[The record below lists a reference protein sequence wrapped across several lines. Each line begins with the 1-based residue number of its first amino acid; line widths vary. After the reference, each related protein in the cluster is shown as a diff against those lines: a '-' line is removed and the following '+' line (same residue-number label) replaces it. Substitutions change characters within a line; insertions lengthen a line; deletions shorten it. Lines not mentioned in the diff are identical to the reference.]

1 MLYPGHANPR
11 PHRSLALGWIRD
23 FAPLLRRGPRCGA
36 GALRASAHRSPSR
49 RHPWR
54 VAGLIAAG
62 GLLAACGSGAA
73 AEPTWVP
80 QQSISLEG
88 GARPGSSSQQP
99 SPGPGGSGGPG
110 QPGGTAPGS
119 GASPTGGNGSGSG
132 VLAKHLTAPTGLA
145 LLPNGSALVGER
157 TTGRI
162 LRVQPRAD
170 QPVPVVR
177 TLPGLATSGDG
188 GLLDLA
194 LSPTYSQDGLIYA
207 YITTPTDNRVIDFT
221 MTGPTAPVL
230 TGIPRGAT
238 GNTGRLAFDGR
249 GRLYIGTGDAGQPQL
264 AANPTSLAG
273 KVLRVNGIG
282 HPAAGNP
289 KAGSAV
295 FASGQHT
302 VNGLCANVASGIVY
316 ETEAPAEVN
325 VIRAGANYGWPTPHR
340 TSQGPASTLPAKR
353 AGAAGCAV
361 QQGVLFVA
369 TTTGKSLMA
378 ARIGQQQKVGAF
390 SVVPLDEPL
399 GRLRTVVAAPDGA
412 LWVTTT
418 NKDGNGH
425 PTSDDER
432 VVRIIP
438 TPSGGDAPP
447 V

>member
-1 MLYPGHANPR
+1 MFHA
-11 PHRSLALGWIRD
+11 G
-23 FAPLLRRGPRCGA
+23 
-36 GALRASAHRSPSR
+36 RANLR

-54 VAGLIAAG
+54 IAGLVAAG

-80 QQSISLEG
+80 QQSLSLEG
-88 GARPGSSSQQP
+88 GQRPGSSSQPQ

-110 QPGGTAPGS
+110 LPGPTAPGS
-119 GASPTGGNGSGSG
+119 GPRPTGGNGSGSG
-132 VLAKHLTAPTGLA
+132 VLAKHLTAPTGLV
-145 LLPNGSALVGER
+145 LLPDGSALVGER

-162 LRVQPRAD
+162 LRVQPRPD

-177 TLPGLATSGDG
+177 TLPGLSTSGDG

-207 YITTPTDNRVIDFT
+207 YITTGTDNRVIDFT
-221 MTGPTAPVL
+221 LTGPTALVL
-230 TGIPRGAT
+230 KGIPRGAA

-264 AANPTSLAG
+264 AASPTSLAG

-282 HPAAGNP
+282 SPAAGNP
-289 KAGSAV
+289 KAGSAI

-302 VNGLCANVASGIVY
+302 VNGLCANVATGTVY

-325 VIRAGANYGWPTPHR
+325 VISAGANYGWPTPRR
-340 TSQGPASTLPAKR
+340 TSHRPASTLPAKYV
-353 AGAAGCAV
+353 GAAGCAV

-369 TTTGKSLMA
+369 TTTGKALLA

-390 SVVPLDEPL
+390 SVIPMDQPL

-438 TPSGGDAPP
+438 IPSGGDAPP

>member
-1 MLYPGHANPR
+1 MFHPGRAN
-11 PHRSLALGWIRD
+11 L
-23 FAPLLRRGPRCGA
+23 
-36 GALRASAHRSPSR
+36 R

-54 VAGLIAAG
+54 VAGLVAAG

-80 QQSISLEG
+80 QPSISIEG
-88 GARPGSSSQQP
+88 GQHPGSPSQPQ
-99 SPGPGGSGGPG
+99 SPGSGGSGGPG
-110 QPGGTAPGS
+110 LPGPTAPGS
-119 GASPTGGNGSGSG
+119 GPRPSGSNGSGSG
-132 VLAKHLTAPTGLA
+132 VLAKHLTAPTGLV
-145 LLPNGSALVGER
+145 LLPDGSALVGER

-162 LRVQPRAD
+162 LRVQARAG

-177 TLPGLATSGDG
+177 TLAGLSTAGDG

-207 YITTPTDNRVIDFT
+207 YITTATDNRVIDFT
-221 MTGPTAPVL
+221 LTGPAAPVL
-230 TGIPRGAT
+230 IGIPRGAT

-249 GRLYIGTGDAGQPQL
+249 GLLYIGTGDTGQPQL

-282 HPAAGNP
+282 NPAAGNP

-302 VNGLCANVASGIVY
+302 VNGLCANPATGAIY
-316 ETEAPAEVN
+316 ETEAPTEVN
-325 VIRAGANYGWPTPHR
+325 VIRGGANYGWPTPHR
-340 TSQGPASTLPAKR
+340 TSQRPASTLPATHV
-353 AGAAGCAV
+353 GAAGCAV

-369 TTTGKSLMA
+369 TTTGKALLA

-418 NKDGNGH
+418 NKDGSGH